1 MSNGYITAVD
11 VRNALMRRFSD
22 SRRYAIAEEVGITTG
37 GGCRRLDMIVMD
49 CYWSNNF
56 RIDGFEIKISTS
68 DLRRELEDPNKH
80 TTFFDVLDYYTL
92 ACPAAVVNPL
102 IDIIPKK
109 WGILII
115 NEDGTTR
122 YKRKPLAL
130 FDDKMP
136 DRKISRG
143 FVASITRAIQ
153 ERQPAQQELEA
164 EYKRGLEEGKKQAE
178 EHRGWMSK
186 RVQDEAAK
194 IEEYDKIVS
203 RFELWKARGDIEKI
217 LDDFEAFMKLD
228 PRWVKNDIE
237 GTIKKLERIR
247 NYVDGKI
254 ESAVTPEP
262 SGQEVDPETEEEAE
276 SFLCPFCRSVYVNDK
291 AELDCRRGRHPIRTE
306 CDLFKERDPQ
316 KPSGGV

>member
-1 MSNGYITAVD
+1 MSNGYITAID

-68 DLRRELEDPNKH
+68 DLRRELEDPDKH
-80 TTFFDVLDYYTL
+80 TIFFDVLDYYTL

-102 IDIIPKK
+102 IDIVPKK

-153 ERQPAQQELEA
+153 GRQPA
-164 EYKRGLEEGKKQAE
+164 AE
-178 EHRGWMSK
+178 ELSERYEAGIKEGLK
-186 RVQDEAAK
+186 RAESRRSFMEREIQYKAKK
-194 IEEYDKIVS
+194 IEEYEKLES
-203 RFELWKARGDIEKI
+203 RFNLWRDKEDLNTVLDEFEK
-217 LDDFEAFMKLD
+217 FRKMD
-228 PRWVKNDIE
+228 PFWLKNQIDV
-237 GTIKKLERIR
+237 TIKRLEDIKGCFG
-247 NYVDGKI
+247 GK
-254 ESAVTPEP
+254 
-262 SGQEVDPETEEEAE
+262 TE
-276 SFLCPFCRSVYVNDK
+276 
-291 AELDCRRGRHPIRTE
+291 
-306 CDLFKERDPQ
+306 
-316 KPSGGV
+316 

>member
-22 SRRYAIAEEVGITTG
+22 SRQYAIAEEVGITTG

-56 RIDGFEIKISTS
+56 RIDGFEIKISAS
-68 DLRRELEDPNKH
+68 DLRRELEDPDKH
-80 TTFFDVLDYYTL
+80 TIFFDVLDYYTL

-109 WGILII
+109 WGIMII

-130 FDDKMP
+130 FDDKLP

-153 ERQPAQQELEA
+153 GRNPADQELEA
-164 EYKRGLEEGKKQAE
+164 RYKAGIEEGRKRAE
-178 EHRGWMSK
+178 ERRSYLERK
-186 RVQDEAAK
+186 IQDSA
-194 IEEYDKIVS
+194 DKLDAYEKLES
-203 RFELWKARGDIEKI
+203 RFALWRGHDDLDKI
-217 LDDFEAFMKLD
+217 LDDFEAFRKLD
-228 PRWVKNDIE
+228 PYWVRQQID
-237 GTIKKLERIR
+237 TAIKRLEDVKGYL
-247 NYVDGKI
+247 NG
-254 ESAVTPEP
+254 
-262 SGQEVDPETEEEAE
+262 
-276 SFLCPFCRSVYVNDK
+276 
-291 AELDCRRGRHPIRTE
+291 RTE
-306 CDLFKERDPQ
+306 
-316 KPSGGV
+316 

>member
-1 MSNGYITAVD
+1 MSDGYITAVD

-68 DLRRELEDPNKH
+68 DLRRELEDPDKH
-80 TTFFDVLDYYTL
+80 VAFFEVLDYYTL

-153 ERQPAQQELEA
+153 GKQPSELELEA
-164 EYKRGLEEGKKQAE
+164 KYKAGLEEGRKRAE
-178 EHRGWMSK
+178 EHKGYMERM
-186 RVQDEAAK
+186 VQENAKK
-194 IEEYDKIVS
+194 IEEYNVLER
-203 RFELWKARGDIEKI
+203 RFNLWSGHDDLEKI
-217 LDDFEAFMKLD
+217 LDDFEKFRKLD
-228 PRWVKNDIE
+228 PYWLISQIETTVKRLGDLS
-237 GTIKKLERIR
+237 GYLK
-247 NYVDGKI
+247 GKI
-254 ESAVTPEP
+254 EDTQPEP
-262 SGQEVDPETEEEAE
+262 APERNDKPGWI
-276 SFLCPFCRSVYVNDK
+276 CPFCASAYVEDDTNI
-291 AELDCRRGRHPIRTE
+291 ACRRGLNVEGRKE
-306 CDLFKERDPQ
+306 CVCFKEREQ
-316 KPSGGV
+316 Q

>member
-1 MSNGYITAVD
+1 MSDGYITAVD

-136 DRKISRG
+136 DRKISHG

-153 ERQPAQQELEA
+153 ERQPAEHELA
-164 EYKRGLEEGKKQAE
+164 AKYKAGIEEGRKRAE
-178 EHRGWMSK
+178 EHRGYLERK
-186 RVQDEAAK
+186 VQEGAEKIAAYEK
-194 IEEYDKIVS
+194 LES
-203 RFELWKARGDIEKI
+203 RFNLWRGQDDLDKI
-217 LDDFEAFMKLD
+217 LDDFEAFRKLD
-228 PRWVKNDIE
+228 PYWVRQSLENA
-237 GTIKKLERIR
+237 IKKLEDVKG
-247 NYVDGKI
+247 YMEGKT
-254 ESAVTPEP
+254 EEQQPEP
-262 SGQEVDPETEEEAE
+262 DPQQNENN
-276 SFLCPFCRSVYVNDK
+276 SWICPFCASAYVEDN
-291 AELDCRRGRHPIRTE
+291 ATINCRRGLSTDGRKECGCFTE
-306 CDLFKERDPQ
+306 R
-316 KPSGGV
+316 G